1 MDLTSYMMHMHY
13 CENNIEALVSLFD
26 EQFSW
31 FGAGEEEHAV
41 GTETVT
47 QIFRQFAG
55 KVPRCNITDE
65 HYYVLRISPDAYL
78 CTGLMW
84 ISTDPSTNVY
94 LRVHQRVTM
103 GFRWVDDR
111 ARCFHPFKGMFAV
124 LVGVLPFLLFTGVYA
139 CLARPVSYSLGV
151 LPSWT
156 EALMRQSEFADALSY
171 YNRSAGLGV
180 MDILRVIDRAMM
192 MPFINVFSSLGNE
205 ASLLAERL
213 SPLFVLIAPLGYGLG
228 YAQGKRLRD
237 RINTGIKMGDDKKK
251 RRERKA
257 RRQRQ
262 RSKSPERL
270 I

>member
-1 MDLTSYMMHMHY
+1 MQSARRKKPVEEVKKPILTGSWHGRDAWKLAFKRTLSVLATTVIYLIAGMLLGFESLWGRIFA
-13 CENNIEALVSLFD
+13 CVAVVGLVAYYQYYQGMAQGQADAAFAEIMYDRQQSGRPVSD
-26 EQFSW
+26 E
-31 FGAGEEEHAV
+31 
-41 GTETVT
+41 
-47 QIFRQFAG
+47 
-55 KVPRCNITDE
+55 
-65 HYYVLRISPDAYL
+65 
-78 CTGLMW
+78 
-84 ISTDPSTNVY
+84 
-94 LRVHQRVTM
+94 
-103 GFRWVDDR
+103 DR

-124 LVGVLPFLLFTGVYA
+124 VVGVLPFLLFTGIYA

-228 YAQGKRLRD
+228 YTQGKRLRD